1 MKAPSARG
9 YARLPCGH
17 VERGTLKNVK
27 VDRHEQDEARRERI
41 ARVAFELFARG
52 GLDEVSAQ
60 DIARAAYV
68 SRTNLYRYFPS
79 KVHMLLAHF
88 EKAVQAS
95 RDDAVAHLRAGA
107 NPQQVWAQVTARM
120 ADLGVRYRHLVGAVG
135 QAVLGARQPA
145 GSQAEAD
152 RDAMTTAV
160 TLVALVEPVLIAMR
174 DRGVLRDGVDTR
186 MAGALLVDA
195 CLLALLH
202 GGHRDQREVLRD
214 WQDRFSLILHGALAP
229 GVSAGEVLLP
239 PPHSGNLVT
248 DTRLR
253 EP

>member
-1 MKAPSARG
+1 M
-9 YARLPCGH
+9 
-17 VERGTLKNVK
+17 K

-52 GLDEVSAQ
+52 GLESVSAQ

-95 RDDAVAHLRAGA
+95 RDDAVARLRAGA
-107 NPQQVWAQVTARM
+107 SPQQVWAQVTARM
-120 ADLGVRYRHLVGAVG
+120 ADLGVRYRHLAYAVG

-145 GSQAEAD
+145 GGPGGAD
-152 RDAMTTAV
+152 RDALRTAV
-160 TLVALVEPVLIAMR
+160 TLVALVEPVLIALR
-174 DRGVLRDGVDTR
+174 DRGALRDGVDTR

-195 CLLALLH
+195 CLIALLH

-229 GVSAGEVLLP
+229 GVSVGEAFALPTSHRAGEAETQQP
-239 PPHSGNLVT
+239 E
-248 DTRLR
+248 R
-253 EP
+253 